1 MANVWFPGVRF
12 STDAPSVP
20 NALHG
25 TVPAFT
31 PPLPFASG
39 STKIVTLFTLAA
51 AQVLPSN
58 VHSAS
63 CPRFEDPQREAASNE
78 SNRTPRIQAS
88 CPFRRL
94 PFADIQPSRGP
105 RRSHPN
111 KGSVRL
117 FLALTVPTVRGRNGP
132 AM

>member
-58 VHSAS
+58 V
-63 CPRFEDPQREAASNE
+63 Q
-78 SNRTPRIQAS
+78 
-88 CPFRRL
+88 
-94 PFADIQPSRGP
+94 
-105 RRSHPN
+105 
-111 KGSVRL
+111 VM
-117 FLALTVPTVRGRNGP
+117 LALPVVSATRGTSTANEFFFPPTTRNVCVT
-132 AM
+132 